1 MDYIKV
7 EGHSNLVRD
16 NRTKAILNLDMDEY
30 NSYQKIKKIKEK
42 EINRVKQLESDVNGM
57 KNDLDEIKNLLRS
70 LVNGSEQN

>member
-1 MDYIKV
+1 MDYLKV

-30 NSYQKIKKIKEK
+30 NNYQRLKKIKEK
-42 EINRVKQLESDVNGM
+42 EINRVKQLESDVSGM

-70 LVNGSEQN
+70 LVNGPE